1 MEEALQ
7 VEEVGQDSQVKE
19 AEEAE
24 EGEEGELAS
33 QVLEVGVEAQTGM
46 LRKISPVQHGL
57 RTDPQVQL
65 QTGKAGRMYVG
76 TYA

>member
-7 VEEVGQDSQVKE
+7 VEEVGQDSQVE
-19 AEEAE
+19 EVEEAE
-24 EGEEGELAS
+24 EGELAP

-46 LRKISPVQHGL
+46 LRRMTPVQHGE

-65 QTGKAGRMYVG
+65 QTG
-76 TYA
+76 